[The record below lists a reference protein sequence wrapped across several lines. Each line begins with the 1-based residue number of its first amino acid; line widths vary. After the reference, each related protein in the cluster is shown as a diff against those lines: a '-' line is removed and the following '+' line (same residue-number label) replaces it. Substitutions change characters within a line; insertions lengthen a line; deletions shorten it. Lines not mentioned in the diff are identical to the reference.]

1 MSDDVDECTERRC
14 LPLPT
19 SSHEHWDTLG
29 CNVLACRYQDS
40 SFQVPSTTLPSVAEA
55 PIFFPET
62 RVWKYPPPVAIWA
75 SFSHGKN
82 IYRKEP
88 APVQWS
94 PPGSHEGESAGP
106 GKCSHKSL
114 NLEQQLTEQT
124 CDSMSSNTWRDRFQG
139 LLTPGRLQNAA
150 EALGARS
157 RNRRCGIAG
166 FSFEVA
172 ARLLFIEFLVGLL
185 GNRKPQVRGPAE
197 VG

>member
-1 MSDDVDECTERRC
+1 MYRASLFCHHRTLHMNTGTHLVAMCSPADTRIRASKFLQRHRQVSLGLRY
-14 LPLPT
+14 
-19 SSHEHWDTLG
+19 SSPKQGSGNIL
-29 CNVLACRYQDS
+29 LLLL
-40 SFQVPSTTLPSVAEA
+40 F
-55 PIFFPET
+55 
-62 RVWKYPPPVAIWA
+62 WA

-94 PPGSHEGESAGP
+94 PPGSHEGGSAGP

-114 NLEQQLTEQT
+114 NLKQQLTEQT
-124 CDSMSSNTWRDRFQG
+124 RDSMSSNTWRDRFQG

-172 ARLLFIEFLVGLL
+172 ARVLFIEFLVGLL
-185 GNRKPQVRGPAE
+185 GNRKPQVRGPVE